1 MAATTNCGS
10 GTKSNRDRRPA
21 AGLGRSP
28 IERTGETHA
37 VPSPALFAPWR
48 NRLSVRAFSEISTS
62 KGTTMDRENSNRA
75 AEEHSQAE
83 NKLEK
88 AEGAIRKALD
98 ELKDLSGH
106 LKERIAGEKERPE
119 FPVDDDPPGDT
130 EEAFR
135 PPDLRPSG

>member
-1 MAATTNCGS
+1 MIAAPRQVSDGPRLS
-10 GTKSNRDRRPA
+10 EP
-21 AGLGRSP
+21 
-28 IERTGETHA
+28 EETHA
-37 VPSPALFAPWR
+37 IPSPALFAPRR

-62 KGTTMDRENSNRA
+62 KGTTMDRENTNRVT
-75 AEEHSQAE
+75 EEHSQAE

-106 LKERIAGEKERPE
+106 LKERIAGKKERPE

-130 EEAFR
+130 EEA
-135 PPDLRPSG
+135 LRGPEER